1 MDKHFIQLQRIY
13 IVIELRTKVFKFTAT
28 HAEIVIMLY
37 HNFFNYYRTMSQH
50 LESVLYYIK
59 FCSNL
64 EDINLLHLTH
74 KHDVDVQLHTF
85 Q

>member
-37 HNFFNYYRTMSQH
+37 HNFFNYYSNH

-59 FCSNL
+59 FCNNL

-74 KHDVDVQLHTF
+74 KHDVDVQLHPF